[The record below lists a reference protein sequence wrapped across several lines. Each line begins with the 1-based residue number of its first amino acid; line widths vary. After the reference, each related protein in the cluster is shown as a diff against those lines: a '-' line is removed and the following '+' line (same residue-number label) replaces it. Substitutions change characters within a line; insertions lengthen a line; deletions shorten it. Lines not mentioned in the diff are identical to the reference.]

1 MSNLKIKIIIT
12 NTSGETA
19 EIEEG
24 VNPAFLL
31 SPGQSIE
38 SELSIDSPVIIRK
51 AD

>member
-12 NTSGETA
+12 NTSGEDA

-31 SPGQSIE
+31 SPGNSIE
-38 SELSIDSPVIIRK
+38 SELAIDSSVIIRK
-51 AD
+51 PD

>member
-12 NTSGETA
+12 NTSGENA

-24 VNPAFLL
+24 VNPASLL

-51 AD
+51 PD